1 MILVGLTGTIGAG
14 KSAVGRLF
22 EGWGARRID
31 ADEMAREVVRPGLQ
45 AFERIRATW
54 GEGVL
59 APDGSLDRA
68 ALRRIVAGDPGAR
81 RELEHI
87 VHPAVLELLEGRLE
101 EARAAGTAITVI
113 EVPLLFETDLDELC
127 DVVVT
132 VDAPLEERKRR
143 IGSARRMSQEE
154 FVALDA
160 AQMLAE
166 EKGRRADIVVEN
178 AGSLEEL
185 EEAASRAWER
195 IERLVP
201 APDRAARGRWA
212 VDLHMHTHHSKDCL
226 CDPADVVARAL
237 RVGLDRIAITDHDE
251 IEGAF
256 EARRLAP
263 DLVIVGEEVRTAEGL
278 DLIGLFLSEHIP
290 RGGAFREVAAE
301 IHRQGGVTY
310 LPHPFDRWRGGDEEF
325 LSSVV
330 DLVDVVE
337 AFNSRVHDP
346 ERNERARRWAERHSL
361 PVGAG
366 SDAHLLV
373 EIGGGRVRLDPFDG
387 PGAFLRSVAGGT
399 IEGTPSGL
407 WVHIGSTWAKIRKR
421 LPMLTRSPRSG

>member
-14 KSAVGRLF
+14 KSTVGRLF
-22 EGWGARRID
+22 ESWGARRID
-31 ADEMAREVVRPGLQ
+31 TDQMAREVVRPGRP

-59 APDGSLDRA
+59 APDGCLDRG
-68 ALRRIVAGDPGAR
+68 ALRRIVAGDSGAR

-87 VHPAVLELLEGRLE
+87 VHPAVLKLLEGRLE
-101 EARAAGTAITVI
+101 EARAAGTAIAVI
-113 EVPLLFETDLDELC
+113 EVPLLFETDLDEMC

-143 IGSARRMSQEE
+143 IGSARRMSEEE
-154 FVALDA
+154 FAALDG
-160 AQMLAE
+160 AQMMAE

-178 AGSLEEL
+178 APSLEEL
-185 EEAASRAWER
+185 EEAARRAWER
-195 IERLVP
+195 IERLAP
-201 APDRAARGRWA
+201 APGPAARDRWA
-212 VDLHMHTHHSKDCL
+212 VDLHMHTCHSKDCL
-226 CDPADVVARAL
+226 SEPADVVARAR

-290 RGGAFREVAAE
+290 RGGAFRDVAAE
-301 IHRQGGVTY
+301 MHRQGGVTY

-330 DLVDVVE
+330 GLVDLVE
-337 AFNSRVHDP
+337 AFNARVHDP

-366 SDAHLLV
+366 SDAHLLT

-387 PGAFLRSVAGGT
+387 PEAFLRSVAGGT
-399 IEGTPSGL
+399 IEGTPSGH
-407 WVHIGSTWAKIRKR
+407 WVHMGSTWAKIRKR
-421 LPMLTRSPRSG
+421 LPI

>member
-1 MILVGLTGTIGAG
+1 
-14 KSAVGRLF
+14 
-22 EGWGARRID
+22 
-31 ADEMAREVVRPGLQ
+31 MAREVVRPARP
-45 AFERIRATW
+45 AFERIHETW
-54 GEGVL
+54 GDGVL
-59 APDGSLDRA
+59 SPDGSLDRG

-87 VHPAVLELLEGRLE
+87 VHPAVLELLEPRLE
-101 EARAAGTAITVI
+101 EVRAAGTAITVI

-143 IGSARRMSQEE
+143 IGSGRRMSEEE
-154 FVALDA
+154 FVALNG
-160 AQMLAE
+160 AQMTAD

-178 AGSLEEL
+178 SGSLEEL
-185 EEAASRAWER
+185 EEAARRAWER
-195 IERLVP
+195 IERLAP
-201 APDRAARGRWA
+201 APDPAARGRWA
-212 VDLHMHTHHSKDCL
+212 VDLHMHTRHSKDCL
-226 CDPADVVARAL
+226 SDPADVVARAR

-263 DLVIVGEEVRTAEGL
+263 DLVIVGEEVRTAEGI

-290 RGGAFREVAAE
+290 RGGAFRDVAAE
-301 IHRQGGVTY
+301 MRRQGGVTY

-330 DLVDVVE
+330 GLVDLVE
-337 AFNSRVHDP
+337 AFNARVHDP

-366 SDAHLLV
+366 SDAHLLT

-387 PGAFLRSVAGGT
+387 PEAFLRSVAGAT
-399 IEGTPSGL
+399 IEGTPSGH

-421 LPMLTRSPRSG
+421 LPI

>member
-14 KSAVGRLF
+14 KSTVGRLF
-22 EGWGARRID
+22 EGWGACRID
-31 ADEMAREVVRPGLQ
+31 TDEMAREVVRPGRPAL
-45 AFERIRATW
+45 ERIRARW

-59 APDGSLDRA
+59 SPDGSLDRA

-87 VHPAVLELLEGRLE
+87 VHPAVLELLEGRLDD
-101 EARAAGTAITVI
+101 ARAAGAAIAVI
-113 EVPLLFETDLDELC
+113 EVPLLFETDLDERC

-143 IGSARRMSQEE
+143 IGSTRRMSAEE
-154 FVALDA
+154 FLALDA
-160 AQMLAE
+160 AQMPAE
-166 EKGRRADIVVEN
+166 EKGRHADIVVEN

-185 EEAASRAWER
+185 EEAACRAWER
-195 IERLVP
+195 IERLAP
-201 APDRAARGRWA
+201 ASDLEGRGRWA
-212 VDLHMHTHHSKDCL
+212 VDLHMHTRYSKDCL
-226 CDPADVVARAL
+226 SEPADVVARAR

-263 DLVIVGEEVRTAEGL
+263 DLVVVGEEVRTAEGL

-290 RGGAFREVAAE
+290 RGGAFRDVAAE

-325 LSSVV
+325 LASVV
-330 DLVDVVE
+330 GLVDVVE
-337 AFNSRVHDP
+337 AFNARVHDP

-387 PGAFLRSVAGGT
+387 PEAFLRSVAGGT
-399 IEGTPSGL
+399 IEGTPSGH
-407 WVHIGSTWAKIRKR
+407 WVHMGSTWAKIRKR
-421 LPMLTRSPRSG
+421 LPMLTRSPHSG

>member
-14 KSAVGRLF
+14 KSTVGRLF

-31 ADEMAREVVRPGLQ
+31 TDEMAREVVQPGRP

-59 APDGSLDRA
+59 ALDGSVDRA
-68 ALRRIVAGDPGAR
+68 ALRRIVAGDPRAR
-81 RELEHI
+81 RELEHM
-87 VHPAVLELLEGRLE
+87 VHPAVLELLGGWLE
-101 EARAAGTAITVI
+101 EARAAGTAIAVI

-127 DVVVT
+127 DVVIT

-143 IGSARRMSQEE
+143 IGRARRMSEAE
-154 FVALDA
+154 FVALDG
-160 AQMLAE
+160 AQMTAE
-166 EKGRRADIVVEN
+166 EKGRHADIVVEN

-185 EEAASRAWER
+185 EETARRAWER
-195 IERLVP
+195 IERLAP
-201 APDRAARGRWA
+201 APDPAGRGRWA
-212 VDLHMHTHHSKDCL
+212 VDLHMHTRHSKDCL
-226 CDPADVVARAL
+226 SEPADVVARAR

-290 RGGAFREVAAE
+290 RGGAFRDVAAE
-301 IHRQGGVTY
+301 THRQGGVTY

-330 DLVDVVE
+330 GFVDVVE
-337 AFNSRVHDP
+337 AFNARVHDP

-387 PGAFLRSVAGGT
+387 PTAFLRSVAGGT
-399 IEGTPSGL
+399 IEGTPSGH
-407 WVHIGSTWAKIRKR
+407 WVHVGSTWAKIRKR

>member
-1 MILVGLTGTIGAG
+1 M
-14 KSAVGRLF
+14 
-22 EGWGARRID
+22 
-31 ADEMAREVVRPGLQ
+31 P
-45 AFERIRATW
+45 
-54 GEGVL
+54 
-59 APDGSLDRA
+59 
-68 ALRRIVAGDPGAR
+68 
-81 RELEHI
+81 
-87 VHPAVLELLEGRLE
+87 
-101 EARAAGTAITVI
+101 
-113 EVPLLFETDLDELC
+113 
-127 DVVVT
+127 
-132 VDAPLEERKRR
+132 
-143 IGSARRMSQEE
+143 
-154 FVALDA
+154 
-160 AQMLAE
+160 AE
-166 EKGRRADIVVEN
+166 EKGRRADFVVEN

-185 EEAASRAWER
+185 EEAARRAWER
-195 IERLVP
+195 IERLAP
-201 APDRAARGRWA
+201 APDPAAGGRWA
-212 VDLHMHTHHSKDCL
+212 VDLHMHTRHSKDCL
-226 CDPADVVARAL
+226 SDPAEVVACARRL
-237 RVGLDRIAITDHDE
+237 GLDRIAITDHDE

-290 RGGAFREVAAE
+290 RGGAFRDVAAE

-387 PGAFLRSVAGGT
+387 PEAFLRSVAGGT

>member
-14 KSAVGRLF
+14 KSTAGRLF

-31 ADEMAREVVRPGLQ
+31 TDEMAREVVRPGRP

-54 GEGVL
+54 GKGVL

-87 VHPAVLELLEGRLE
+87 VHPAVLELLEERLE
-101 EARAAGTAITVI
+101 EARAAGTAIAVI

-143 IGSARRMSQEE
+143 IGSAGRMSEEE
-154 FVALDA
+154 FVALDG
-160 AQMLAE
+160 AQMPAE
-166 EKGRRADIVVEN
+166 EKGRHADIVVEN

-185 EEAASRAWER
+185 EEAARRAWER
-195 IERLVP
+195 IERLAL
-201 APDRAARGRWA
+201 APDPAGRGRWA
-212 VDLHMHTHHSKDCL
+212 VDLHMHTRYSKDCL
-226 CDPADVVARAL
+226 SEPADVVARAR

-290 RGGAFREVAAE
+290 RGGAFRDVAAE
-301 IHRQGGVTY
+301 MHRQGGVTY

-330 DLVDVVE
+330 GLVDVVE
-337 AFNSRVHDP
+337 AFNARVHDP

-387 PGAFLRSVAGGT
+387 PETFLRSVAGGT
-399 IEGTPSGL
+399 IEGTPSGH
-407 WVHIGSTWAKIRKR
+407 WVHMGSTWAKIRKR